1 MPSLPPLL
9 LHEIFPQFPPL
20 WFILLC
26 GLILGSG
33 LAGFAR
39 RRRGPTIVTLAG
51 ARTIPR
57 PARVADAPS
66 SRFMRRLRDIR
77 ETLGDEILGV
87 PWTVPGYA
95 LLFVVG
101 GGLASMVVQ
110 PLGIALLPGYIA
122 IWAIAMSFSLPDSGL
137 LGELLAIAIMV
148 GFSWAFWTGGAMFG
162 WHLLRIL
169 RRDPVPDRRVR
180 LDLGRRGRT

>member
-9 LHEIFPQFPPL
+9 LHEIFPQFPPF
-20 WFILLC
+20 WFILLS
-26 GLILGSG
+26 GVILGVG
-33 LAGFAR
+33 LAAIAR
-39 RRRGPTIVTLAG
+39 RHRRPVITTLA
-51 ARTIPR
+51 AAKTMPR
-57 PARVADAPS
+57 QAPEEAAPRS
-66 SRFMRRLRDIR
+66 ALRQRLHEIR

-87 PWTVPGYA
+87 PWSVPGYA
-95 LLFVVG
+95 LVFVVA
-101 GGLASMVVQ
+101 GGLAAAVVP

-122 IWAIAMSFSLPDSGL
+122 LWAIAMSASLPDSGL

-180 LDLGRRGRT
+180 LDLGRRSQA

>member
-1 MPSLPPLL
+1 MLSLPPLL
-9 LHEIFPQFPPL
+9 LHELFPQFPPL
-20 WFILLC
+20 WFILLS
-26 GLILGSG
+26 GVILGVG
-33 LAGFAR
+33 LAALAR
-39 RRRGPTIVTLAG
+39 RHRRPTITTLAAAKTMPCRAPG
-51 ARTIPR
+51 E
-57 PARVADAPS
+57 DAPRS
-66 SRFMRRLRDIR
+66 ALRQRLREIR

-87 PWTVPGYA
+87 PWSVPGYA
-95 LLFVVG
+95 LIFVVG
-101 GGLASMVVQ
+101 SGLASAVVP

-180 LDLGRRGRT
+180 LDL